1 MNKTKSGQ
9 STDELYVPTGCIF
22 KVSQF
27 RNLWWSRQAVE
38 QIPRW
43 NWVHRSKNYLGSK
56 KNSLAETKIKLLA
69 KCTNAIKN
77 SALIES
83 QGIRHSSFAT
93 YVEEKFSSLNKCQIT
108 IAERGSMMFCLSLKC
123 LLEMNLL
130 TEILNLSRMS
140 HLSRDSTVILK
151 IF

>member
-9 STDELYVPTGCIF
+9 STDELYAPTGCIF

-108 IAERGSMMFCLSLKC
+108 IAEKRINDVLFE
-123 LLEMNLL
+123 LEMSVGN
-130 TEILNLSRMS
+130 ESIDWNIKPFQNVPS
-140 HLSRDSTVILK
+140 
-151 IF
+151 F